1 MKSRVLAL
9 SALLLAAPASA
20 IGIAGSVQGTAPA
33 DLRVSAWAV
42 TPFGQPVAEL
52 VSAPVTGKSFRLD
65 LPDDAPPARALV
77 PVDNRLSWPGLIDFQ
92 KASASA
98 QAAELKL
105 FTYRD
110 ANGDGKRQDNEPL
123 REVRAQ
129 VGKGELFMV
138 WASAP
143 VTVTA
148 SRNYSA
154 DLKKGWN
161 VMTVEV
167 RGSVAVKAL
176 DTKTGLTLNLGQ

>member
-1 MKSRVLAL
+1 MKTRLLAL
-9 SALLLAAPASA
+9 STLLFAAHAAA
-20 IGIAGSVQGTAPA
+20 ISITGAVQGSAPA
-33 DLRVSAWAV
+33 DLRLSAWAV

-52 VSAPVTGKSFRLD
+52 SSVPLKGSQFTLVI
-65 LPDDAPPARALV
+65 PDDAPPARALTA
-77 PVDNRLSWPGLIDFQ
+77 VDNRLSWPGLIDFQ

-110 ANGDGKRQDNEPL
+110 TNGDGKRQDNEAL

-129 VGKGELFMV
+129 VGKGELFVV
-138 WASAP
+138 WASQT

-148 SRNYSA
+148 SRNYQA

-161 VMTVEV
+161 VLQVEV
-167 RGSVAVKAL
+167 RGNVTVKPI
-176 DTKTGLTLNLGQ
+176 DEKTPLKIDLGE